1 MAPDGPDGTL
11 GAMPNNDLTT
21 TTVVPEVAGVRGQR
35 AVARFEG
42 GLRRF
47 ASNPVPFFLVPLA
60 VTTLVVLAFRVET
73 LSEGVLIA
81 GTALAAGVWYLAWLR
96 FGERQDTPARRLA
109 YRLTAFVGPAL
120 LAVLVFRDPL
130 FTIAIIP
137 LMPRL
142 FITLPLWWGYFAA
155 LSVVLPV
162 DLAFREMVRDAGPD
176 SNVPLTISIIRA
188 TVLLAIGLF
197 FKTMAENLD
206 EKQRLID
213 ELAQSERKAG
223 MLEERQRLAREIH
236 DTLAQG
242 FAAILAHLETA
253 ELARARDGQL
263 ESRHVGL
270 ARSVARES
278 LEEAR
283 RMMAA
288 LRPEVLEIADLPA
301 AMQRLAEGW
310 SERTGVPCVCTVTG
324 TPAPLHPDIEV
335 ALLRCAQEALSNAW
349 KHARAGRAAIT
360 LSYMDDVVIL
370 DVRDDGLGGAVEGGL
385 GFGLRSI
392 TERIEQIGGR
402 LILESTPGEGTTV
415 TASVPFATTTAEIIL
430 SRQEKGKQQA

>member
-1 MAPDGPDGTL
+1 MEA
-11 GAMPNNDLTT
+11 TT
-21 TTVVPEVAGVRGQR
+21 TTVVPAVAGVREER
-35 AVARFEG
+35 VVARFER

-47 ASNPVPFFLVPLA
+47 ASNPVPFFLVPLIG
-60 VTTLVVLAFRVET
+60 VTVAVLAFRVDT
-73 LSEGVLIA
+73 LQQA
-81 GTALAAGVWYLAWLR
+81 ALDLGLV
-96 FGERQDTPARRLA
+96 
-109 YRLTAFVGPAL
+109 L
-120 LAVLVFRDPL
+120 LAVSWYLGWLWLSQRQETALQRLIYRLAVFPGTAVLAFLVSRDPL

-137 LMPRL
+137 LLPRI
-142 FITLPLWWGYFAA
+142 FITLPLWWGYLAA
-155 LSVVLPV
+155 LSLILPV
-162 DLAFREMVRDAGPD
+162 DFAFRMMVRDAGPE
-176 SNVPLTISIIRA
+176 SNVPLTISIIRSV
-188 TVLLAIGLF
+188 VLLAIGLF
-197 FKTMAENLD
+197 IKTMAESLD

-253 ELARARDGQL
+253 ELARARDGAA
-263 ESRHVGL
+263 EARHVGL
-270 ARSVARES
+270 ARDVARDS

-301 AMQRLAEGW
+301 AMQRLADGW
-310 SERTGVPCVCTVTG
+310 TERTGVPCVSSVTG

-349 KHARAGRAAIT
+349 KYARASRASIT

-370 DVRDDGLGGAVEGGL
+370 DVRDDGVGGAAVSGL
-385 GFGLRSI
+385 GFGLRSMN
-392 TERIEQIGGR
+392 ERIERIGGR
-402 LILESTPGEGTTV
+402 LALESAPGEGTTI
-415 TASVPFATTTAEIIL
+415 TAIVPFATTTAEIIL
-430 SRQEKGKQQA
+430 SKQEKGMPLA

>member
-1 MAPDGPDGTL
+1 MEP
-11 GAMPNNDLTT
+11 TT
-21 TTVVPEVAGVRGQR
+21 TTVVPAVAGVREER
-35 AVARFEG
+35 AVARFER

-47 ASNPVPFFLVPLA
+47 ASNPVPFFLVPLIG
-60 VTTLVVLAFRVET
+60 VTVGVLAFRVDT
-73 LSEGVLIA
+73 LHQGAIDL
-81 GTALAAGVWYLAWLR
+81 GL
-96 FGERQDTPARRLA
+96 
-109 YRLTAFVGPAL
+109 AL
-120 LAVLVFRDPL
+120 LAVSWYLGWLWLSQRQETALQRLTYRLAVFPGTAITAFLVFQDPL

-137 LMPRL
+137 LLPRI

-155 LSVVLPV
+155 LSVILPV
-162 DLAFREMVRDAGPD
+162 DFAFRAMILDAGPE
-176 SNVPLTISIIRA
+176 SNAPLTITIIRSI
-188 TVLLAIGLF
+188 VLFAVGLF

-206 EKQRLID
+206 EKQRLLD
-213 ELAQSERKAG
+213 ELSQSERKAG

-253 ELARARDGQL
+253 ELARARDGAA
-263 ESRHVGL
+263 EARHVGL
-270 ARSVARES
+270 ARDVARDS

-301 AMQRLAEGW
+301 AMQRLADGW
-310 SERTGVPCVCTVTG
+310 TERTGVPCVSTVTG

-349 KHARAGRAAIT
+349 KYARASRASIT

-370 DVRDDGLGGAVEGGL
+370 DVRDDGVGGAAVSGL
-385 GFGLRSI
+385 GFGLRSMN
-392 TERIEQIGGR
+392 ERIERIGGR
-402 LILESTPGEGTTV
+402 LALESAPGEGTTI
-415 TASVPFATTTAEIIL
+415 TAIVPFATTTAEIIL
-430 SRQEKGKQQA
+430 SKQEKGTPRA